1 MLFVV
6 HIIHQVYVPGAIE
19 GGPQRWVEQNTTL
32 VEDGQINEFLGSR
45 SAAPE
50 PVLDRQLFMVASCS
64 GDHLFFVCVCRQ
76 IRNMHGLVSLVFLT
90 AHYVRDSSVCL
101 SPSLSSVVP
110 LKHIHILKPTT

>member
-64 GDHLFFVCVCRQ
+64 GDHLFLGLCLSP
-76 IRNMHGLVSLVFLT
+76 NSKHGLVSLVFLT